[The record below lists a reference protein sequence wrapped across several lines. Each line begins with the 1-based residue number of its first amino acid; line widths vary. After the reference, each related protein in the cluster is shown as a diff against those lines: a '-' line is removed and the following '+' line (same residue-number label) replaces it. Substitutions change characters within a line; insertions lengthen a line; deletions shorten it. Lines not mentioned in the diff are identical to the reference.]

1 MSELKKSV
9 QRMIDAG
16 VPEDKIGEF
25 IQTYKL
31 DTVTPEQSLKTKNV
45 GSYTQGHR
53 AGDYARGFFGGFNTG
68 VAGMAGAP
76 VDITNLM
83 LSTVGL
89 GSKEPVGGSE
99 WIKQQAGKVSA
110 IPGAG
115 DPFPKG
121 PDTEGGRII
130 NRTGEEIGASVLP
143 AAGMLRAARGVVP
156 AARTAQRGLI
166 RGQILDPIGR
176 APGASTVGELA
187 ATAGAG
193 AGAGVAKEMLPE
205 NTTAETYGQ
214 LGGGLLPLLSN
225 LTPTNAARKI
235 YSVVSRRFGTD
246 AQKTMAADAIRE
258 ILGDTL
264 SGQAGKN
271 LKESVLLGEK
281 IPKFKPSLA
290 ESTGS
295 PSLVAQQKDFESNA
309 TREVL
314 DNLVLRRENNLNEI
328 DRFANNITPQTD
340 LSPEYI
346 IDSASGRL
354 KSIGATVDRLAA
366 KNLKNQK
373 DLASG
378 IAKIDNLEV
387 GASIRSAIMDAKN
400 NASVKMS
407 VRAEELG
414 LNDVDLS
421 AKFKGWAAELEQ
433 KYAPK
438 SVFEDPRSV
447 PEIYK
452 KTLSVA
458 GDKTTESISFA
469 DIKAIR
475 ERIND
480 DIIKSLSPVNIDRRK
495 VRFLVRMKKDVDGLL
510 NGLDSELGQSYATFR
525 KEYLD
530 NYVKPFESG
539 SVFKSKSKDGTGF
552 YKVAD
557 EKIADLFLDSQ
568 SAAKQFN
575 SIFGDDPEMMGA
587 MFSSAADRLGKD
599 TIVDGVIDQNKYK
612 SFMKK
617 HNTVLDE
624 FPSIKKSFNDIET
637 AQNTLWDRQSQLA
650 TRRIGIENNALAK
663 KLTSYSEGKIPAE
676 NILNSAISNP
686 KQMEKLVQYVG
697 RDNDALDALRRTY
710 WQNASQQDSVGVLKF
725 LETNKSSLSKLYSP
739 QHLRDMYDVSAMKA
753 MMERVPVSGGKAYK
767 MEPMKGFEDLTG
779 MAVPQAGTRYWAF
792 MSRRVPRYY
801 LVFDVVKSA
810 LYKKSQ
816 RHFNELLGTALYDPS
831 VAREMADGVRAVRFT
846 EKKAK
851 RLGAR
856 LFSLGI
862 PYLKKDEGE

>member
-1 MSELKKSV
+1 MSELKESV
-9 QRMIDAG
+9 QKMIDAG

-31 DTVTPEQSLKTKNV
+31 DTVTPEQSLKAENV
-45 GSYTQGHR
+45 GSYTQGYR
-53 AGDYARGFFGGFNTG
+53 TGDYARGFFGGFNTG
-68 VAGMAGAP
+68 MAGMAGAP

-83 LSTVGL
+83 VSTVGL

-99 WIKQQAGKVSA
+99 WIKRQTGKVSA

-115 DPFPKG
+115 DLFPKG
-121 PDTEGGRII
+121 PATEGGRII
-130 NRTGEEIGASVLP
+130 NRMGEEIGASVLP

-176 APGASTVGELA
+176 APGRSTIGELA
-187 ATAGAG
+187 ATTGAG
-193 AGAGVAKEMLPE
+193 AGAGVAKEIFPE

-214 LGGGLLPLLSN
+214 LGGSLLPLLSN
-225 LTPTNAARKI
+225 LTPMMAARKI
-235 YSVVSRRFGTD
+235 YGVVSRRFGTD
-246 AQKTMAADAIRE
+246 AQKTMASDAIRE
-258 ILGDTL
+258 ILGGTL

-271 LKESVLLGEK
+271 LKESILLSEK
-281 IPKFKPSLA
+281 IPDFKPSLA

-295 PSLVAQQKDFESNA
+295 PSLIAQQKEFESNA
-309 TREVL
+309 TREAL
-314 DNLVLRRENNLNEI
+314 DSIILRRDNNLNEI
-328 DRFANNITPQTD
+328 DKFANNITPKTE

-346 IDSASGRL
+346 IDSANGRM
-354 KSIGATVDRLAA
+354 KGVGATVDRLVV

-373 DLASG
+373 DVASG
-378 IAKIDNLEV
+378 LVKIDRFEV
-387 GASIRSAIMDAKN
+387 GTGIRSAIMDAKN

-414 LNDVDLS
+414 LNQVDLS
-421 AKFKGWAAELEQ
+421 VRFKEWSAELGQ

-438 SVFEDPRSV
+438 SVFEDPKSV

-452 KTLSVA
+452 KILSVA

-480 DIIKSLSPVNIDRRK
+480 DIIKSLSPVNVDRQK
-495 VRFLVRMKKDVDGLL
+495 VRFLARMKKDVDGLL
-510 NGLDSELGQSYATFR
+510 NGLDGELGKSYATFR

-539 SVFKSKSKDGTGF
+539 SIFKSKSKDGTGF
-552 YKVAD
+552 YKIAD
-557 EKIADLFLDSQ
+557 EKVADLFLDSQ

-575 SIFGDDPEMMGA
+575 SIFRDDPEMIGA

-599 TIVDGVIDQNKYK
+599 AIVDGVIDPNKFK
-612 SFMKK
+612 AFMKK
-617 HNTVLDE
+617 HDTVFNE
-624 FPSIKKSFNDIET
+624 FPSLKESFGSLEK
-637 AQNTLWDRQSQLA
+637 AQTTLWDRQSQLA
-650 TRRIGIENNALAK
+650 TRRIGIENNVLAK
-663 KLTSYSEGKIPAE
+663 KLTSYSEGKLPAE
-676 NILNSAISNP
+676 SILNSALSNP
-686 KQMEKLVQYVG
+686 KQMDKLVQYVG
-697 RDNDALDALRRTY
+697 KDQDALNALKRTY
-710 WQNASQQDSVGVLKF
+710 WQNASQLDSVGVLKF
-725 LETNKSSLSKLYSP
+725 LETNKISLSKLYSP

-753 MMERVPVSGGKAYK
+753 MMERVPSSGGKAHK
-767 MEPMKGFEDLTG
+767 QEPLKGFEDLTG
-779 MAVPQAGTRYWAF
+779 MAVPQAATRYWAF
-792 MSRRVPRYY
+792 MSGRVPKYY
-801 LVFDVVKSA
+801 LAFDIVKSV

-816 RHFNELLGTALYDPS
+816 RHFNELLGKALYDPS
-831 VAREMADGVRAVRFT
+831 VAKEMADGVRAVRFD